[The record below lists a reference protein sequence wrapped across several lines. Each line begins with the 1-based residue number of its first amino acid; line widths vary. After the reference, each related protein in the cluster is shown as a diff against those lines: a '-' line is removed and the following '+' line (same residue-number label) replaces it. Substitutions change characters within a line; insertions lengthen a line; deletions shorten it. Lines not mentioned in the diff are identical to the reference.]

1 MLLLLLL
8 QAASAP
14 AASTR
19 AASIASE
26 TTRYLDMTPPF
37 HAFPYCPLARGA
49 SNLSANGTR
58 VSEHDSVQSAYE
70 AQPIDT
76 SQVRLPADVERLI
89 PKLAENATVCGEHC
103 TPRQRLHRP
112 RHVHEHFEAEHRE
125 WLRLMIDVSW
135 H

>member
-26 TTRYLDMTPPF
+26 TTRYLDMTPALPGV
-37 HAFPYCPLARGA
+37 PVLPLGLRGKQHP
-49 SNLSANGTR
+49 R
-58 VSEHDSVQSAYE
+58 
-70 AQPIDT
+70 
-76 SQVRLPADVERLI
+76 ER
-89 PKLAENATVCGEHC
+89 N
-103 TPRQRLHRP
+103 PR
-112 RHVHEHFEAEHRE
+112 FEAEHRE
-125 WLRLMIDVSW
+125 WLRLMIDLSW